1 MTKKT
6 DYQKKYW
13 WLGAITVPI
22 VVALIG
28 QLTGIINVFKPPAP
42 PAGNFT
48 TNNMYLITQVFNTG
62 EATQDAQQ
70 KIDNVIALTQSKN
83 YADAI
88 PLLEEVVAQYPLPAI
103 YNNLGV
109 LYALSGDN
117 QKAQE
122 AFQKA
127 LEQGSNNQAVN
138 YNLGRF
144 AESLGSAEEAQQYFS
159 KAPDLYTPPATQ
171 VPTGSGPTVISQ
183 IPGVTARLIEFSRF
197 QNTITL
203 KVRLTNSSSNTPDG
217 LCAILGDHLLDEAT
231 GKTYSL
237 SDQIYTS
244 YCGLRTI
251 AANSSVDLWAK
262 YSIPTEDHPQYL
274 TAVLGYGILFE
285 HLTLQ

>member
-42 PAGNFT
+42 PAGNYT

-62 EATQDAQQ
+62 ESTQDAQQ
-70 KIDNVIALTQSKN
+70 KIEVAITLTNAGN

-88 PLLEEVVAQYPLPAI
+88 PLLEQVIAQYPLPAI

-109 LYALSGDN
+109 LYALTGDN

-122 AFQKA
+122 AFQNA
-127 LEQGSNNQAVN
+127 LKNESNNQAVN

-144 AESLGSAEEAQQYFS
+144 AESLGSAEEAQRYFS
-159 KAPDLYTPPATQ
+159 KAPDLYTPPAGHGSTSPGVT
-171 VPTGSGPTVISQ
+171 VPSQ

-203 KVRLTNSSSNTPDG
+203 KMRLINSNAKDVTG
-217 LCAILGDHLLDEAT
+217 LYQIANGHLLDETT
-231 GKTYSL
+231 GKTYETNDGSN
-237 SDQIYTS
+237 
-244 YCGLRTI
+244 REFVNM
-251 AANSSVDLWAK
+251 APNSNIEVWVK
-262 YSIPTEDHPQYL
+262 YPVPAEDNPQYL
-274 TAVLGYGILFE
+274 TAVFGYGVIFE
-285 HLTLQ
+285 HLTLR